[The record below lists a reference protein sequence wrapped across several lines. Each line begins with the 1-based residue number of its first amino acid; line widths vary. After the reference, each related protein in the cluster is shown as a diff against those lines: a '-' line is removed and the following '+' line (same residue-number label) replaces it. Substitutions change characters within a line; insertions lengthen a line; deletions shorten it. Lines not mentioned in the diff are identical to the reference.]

1 MTMQSASTSIARLA
15 GTKQRSAARVR
26 PERWVTII
34 LFLLPAAILY
44 TGLVIYPVIQAAH
57 HGFYKWNGLGPLTNF
72 VGLDNYVR
80 ILSDEIFQQAVWH
93 NLVFIGLSLVT
104 QLPLALFCALLVGRG
119 LRGRAFFRMV
129 YFLPFVL
136 SEVVTGL
143 IWSFIYHPRAG
154 LLNWLLSLIVPT
166 WDPPSWL
173 GTPNFLVLAAIFV
186 VITWKY
192 FGYHM
197 ILYVAGLQNIPHEIE
212 EAAQIDGASGWQ
224 VIRYIIL
231 PLLAPTIRLTIY
243 FAVLGSIQLFDLVWV
258 MTQGGPANASN
269 TMATYMYQ
277 FGFIRTQLGYGSS
290 IAVIMFVTCFGF
302 SLIYQRQVMRR
313 DFGE

>member
-1 MTMQSASTSIARLA
+1 MQSLSNALSGAAGVNRRTSIHLR
-15 GTKQRSAARVR
+15 R
-26 PERWVTII
+26 ERIITIV
-34 LFLLPAAILY
+34 LFLLPAAVLY
-44 TGLVIYPVIQAAH
+44 SLLVIFPVLLAAH

-80 ILSDEIFQQAVWH
+80 ILNDKIFQQAVWH
-93 NLVFIGLSLVT
+93 NIVIILLSLVT
-104 QLPLALFCALLVGRG
+104 QLPLALFCAILVGRH
-119 LRGRAFFRMV
+119 LPGRTIFRMI

-154 LLNWLLSLIVPT
+154 LLNWVLHLLFPT
-166 WDPPSWL
+166 WETPSWL
-173 GTPNFLVLAAIFV
+173 GTPNLLVLFAIFV
-186 VITWKY
+186 VVNWKY

-197 ILYVAGLQNIPHEIE
+197 ILYVAGLQNIPSEIE
-212 EAAQIDGASGWQ
+212 EAAQIDGASSWQ
-224 VIRYIIL
+224 VIRSIII
-231 PLLAPTIRLTIY
+231 PLLGPTIRLTIY
-243 FAVLGSIQLFDLVWV
+243 LAVLGSIQIFDLVWV

-290 IAVIMFVTCFGF
+290 IAVIMFAICFSF
-302 SLIYQRQVMRR
+302 SLIYQRRVMQQ
-313 DFGE
+313 DFAR